1 VCRTVVILWDVIA
14 KLWDTAAKLGV
25 VVYNFRG
32 KVAQMLDKLANPQ
45 GVEAKLS
52 VVGD

>member
-1 VCRTVVILWDVIA
+1 MWDVTA

-25 VVYNFRG
+25 AVSNFRG

-45 GVEAKLS
+45 GVEAKLC
-52 VVGD
+52 VVGG

>member
-1 VCRTVVILWDVIA
+1 MWD
-14 KLWDTAAKLGV
+14 KAAKLGV
-25 VVYNFRG
+25 AVSNFRG
-32 KVAQMLDKLANPQ
+32 KEAQMLDKLANPQ